1 MPDAQATSGRLTR
14 GLGEFHDSVDLR
26 WHPISSNRLLNAAT
40 AASRSFQK
48 SATYVEG
55 MALAYTMVDV
65 LKQAGRDLTRER
77 LMQVVENITETDNA
91 VVLPGVTVRTT
102 PTDHFPVTQMGSA
115 RSITESSIRPARVK
129 TRGAMCKL
137 AGS

>member
-1 MPDAQATSGRLTR
+1 
-14 GLGEFHDSVDLR
+14 
-26 WHPISSNRLLNAAT
+26 
-40 AASRSFQK
+40 
-48 SATYVEG
+48 

-77 LMQVVENITETDNA
+77 LMQVVENITETDNPFA
-91 VVLPGVTVRTT
+91 LPGVTVRTT

-115 RSITESSIRPARVK
+115 RSTTESSIRPARLK
-129 TRGAMCKL
+129 TRGAMRKQ